1 MAPSPP
7 AAAGYRTPRLVLAAV
22 ALAALVSVGALGF
35 LVFELREGPRG
46 VAGTWLGAQIGGP
59 FRLVDQNGK
68 TVSDTDLRGKWL
80 LVYFGYTHCP
90 DECPTALNNLA
101 LAWRGLAAP
110 LRDELLPVFITV
122 DPGRDTPAVM
132 NEYVGHFAAPI
143 LALTGTRAAVAR
155 AARDYRVYYDEHA
168 EPGGGASVDHSS
180 VFYVMDPNGR
190 FAATIGGEA
199 TPAQIAARLKQL
211 LG

>member
-1 MAPSPP
+1 LASSPP
-7 AAAGYRTPRLVLAAV
+7 AAAGHRTPRLVLV
-22 ALAALVSVGALGF
+22 AGVLAALISAGALGF
-35 LVFELREGPRG
+35 LVFELREGPHG
-46 VAGTWLGAQIGGP
+46 VAGTWLGTQIGGP

-110 LRDELLPVFITV
+110 LRAELRPVFITV
-122 DPGRDTPAVM
+122 DPTRDTPAVM
-132 NEYVGHFAAPI
+132 KEYVAHFAAPI
-143 LALTGTRAAVAR
+143 VALTGTRAAVTQ
-155 AARDYRVYYDEHA
+155 AARGYRVYYDEHE
-168 EPGGGASVDHSS
+168 EPGGASVDHSS

-190 FAATIGGEA
+190 FAATIGGRA
-199 TPAQIAARLKQL
+199 TAAQIAARLKQL